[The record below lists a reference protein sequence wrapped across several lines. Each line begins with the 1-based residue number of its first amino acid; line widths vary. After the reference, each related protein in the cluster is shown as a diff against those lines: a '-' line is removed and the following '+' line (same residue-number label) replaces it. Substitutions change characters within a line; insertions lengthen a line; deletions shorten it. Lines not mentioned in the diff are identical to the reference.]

1 MAFRPPTYHHHHAQ
15 RHTDLEEASPV
26 NVRSTQP
33 SEELDES
40 QEWILFSPIPAST
53 RDRTYTAST
62 QRTRWTAAQSR
73 RSEYGSLDTAAQSHG
88 YEEDASEHTEGIIE
102 EEEDG
107 ELDSLDSHLH
117 EFRAETSAFR
127 ESSMEDVNVSGIPVL
142 PTHDGLGSFR
152 IDRTAMGEGIQEHL
166 YAFEQ
171 YNPRRIKRRRESL
184 ELGQM
189 ALENERILEHER
201 TRRIEE
207 WRLGQSRAL
216 LDEIEKETRRR
227 KQSLSSDRRS
237 MIHDGQ
243 EEEAATLGSVLEHQ
257 SEQFEY
263 QTRLREHDSDGFWSR
278 ITRRVIHDLMG
289 IDDSLLSILF
299 GEALPEDLELS
310 STLPAGNFSSLNTMI
325 GTATDN
331 TTWEYRLL
339 NRIARELGLLVN
351 QLSDHPG
358 AFSTYLKVQQM
369 PLPYAG
375 LPIIPEVVQDI
386 PQEPGKTGKSM
397 IAVSAPNFQ
406 PTLQVSTQPINIS
419 GGISRSAYEA
429 ERATYDMDAT
439 PRPEAPIHRTLET
452 QDSIVEFTKEE
463 WEKQLDIKMVFRY
476 LRSRFTSRPA
486 SHPPFSR
493 DVSHLATSSP
503 QDAAAR
509 IARVRQHHPLITRQK
524 QPERRSFK
532 VTVPSSPIVHRRSSS
547 CASQSTRKSARRNSG
562 SSRHYWDINGSIG
575 SGSLIA
581 SAGAWGEV

>member
-1 MAFRPPTYHHHHAQ
+1 MAFRQPTYHHHHPQ
-15 RHTDLEEASPV
+15 RHPDLEEASPV
-26 NVRSTQP
+26 NVQSPQP
-33 SEELDES
+33 SEQLDES

-53 RDRTYTAST
+53 TDRTYTAST
-62 QRTRWTAAQSR
+62 QRTRWTAGQSR
-73 RSEYGSLDTAAQSHG
+73 RSEYGSLETAAQSHG
-88 YEEDASEHTEGIIE
+88 YEEDASEHTEAILE

-127 ESSMEDVNVSGIPVL
+127 ESSTEDINVGGIPVL

-189 ALENERILEHER
+189 ALESERMLEHER

-207 WRLGQSRAL
+207 WRLEQSRAL
-216 LDEIEKETRRR
+216 LDEIQKETRRR
-227 KQSLSSDRRS
+227 KQSLASERRS
-237 MIHDGQ
+237 MIRDGQ
-243 EEEAATLGSVLEHQ
+243 EEEVATLGSTLDGQ
-257 SEQFEY
+257 SEHLEY
-263 QTRLREHDSDGFWSR
+263 QTRLLEHENDSFWSR
-278 ITRRVIHDLMG
+278 ITRRVIQDLMG
-289 IDDSLLSILF
+289 IDDNLLSIIF

-310 STLPAGNFSSLNTMI
+310 STPSANSFSSLDTMVRVD
-325 GTATDN
+325 TENA
-331 TTWEYRLL
+331 TWEYRLL
-339 NRIARELGLLVN
+339 SRIARELGLLVN

-386 PQEPGKTGKSM
+386 PQETENLTM
-397 IAVSAPNFQ
+397 AASAPDFR
-406 PTLQVSTQPINIS
+406 PTLQVSTQPIDIS
-419 GGISRSAYEA
+419 GGLSRSAYEA
-429 ERATYDMDAT
+429 ERVMYDIDAT
-439 PRPEAPIHRTLET
+439 PRLEAPIHRTLET
-452 QDSIVEFTKEE
+452 QDSTGEFTKEE

-476 LRSRFTSRPA
+476 LRSRFTSRPV

-493 DVSHLATSSP
+493 DASHLATSSP
-503 QDAAAR
+503 QDAAAL
-509 IARVRQHHPLITRQK
+509 ARVRQHHPLVTRQK
-524 QPERRSFK
+524 PVERRTFK
-532 VTVPSSPIVHRRSSS
+532 VTVPNSPILHRRGSS

>member
-1 MAFRPPTYHHHHAQ
+1 MAFRQPAYHHHHPQ
-15 RHTDLEEASPV
+15 RYPDLEEASPV
-26 NVRSTQP
+26 IQSPQP
-33 SEELDES
+33 SEQLDES
-40 QEWILFSPIPAST
+40 QEWILFSPILPST
-53 RDRTYTAST
+53 TGRTYTASS
-62 QRTRWTAAQSR
+62 QRTRWTTGQSR
-73 RSEYGSLDTAAQSHG
+73 RSEYGSFETAAQSHG
-88 YEEDASEHTEGIIE
+88 YEEDASEHTEAIIE

-127 ESSMEDVNVSGIPVL
+127 ESSTEDMNVGGIPVL

-152 IDRTAMGEGIQEHL
+152 IDRMAVGEGIQEHL

-189 ALENERILEHER
+189 ALENESIFEHER

-216 LDEIEKETRRR
+216 LDEIQRETRRR
-227 KQSLSSDRRS
+227 KQSLSSERKS

-243 EEEAATLGSVLEHQ
+243 EEEEATLGSVLDSQ
-257 SEQFEY
+257 SEQLEF
-263 QTRLREHDSDGFWSR
+263 QTRVPEHENDGFWSR
-278 ITRRVIHDLMG
+278 ITRRVIQDLMG
-289 IDDSLLSILF
+289 IDDNLLSILF

-310 STLPAGNFSSLNTMI
+310 LTPPANRFSFLDTMVRAD
-325 GTATDN
+325 TENAS
-331 TTWEYRLL
+331 WEYRLL

-386 PQEPGKTGKSM
+386 PQETGKSTM
-397 IAVSAPNFQ
+397 AASAPDFR
-406 PTLQVSTQPINIS
+406 PTLQASTQPIDIS
-419 GGISRSAYEA
+419 GRLSRSAYEA
-429 ERATYDMDAT
+429 ERVTYDMDAT
-439 PRPEAPIHRTLET
+439 PRPEAPIHRNLET
-452 QDSIVEFTKEE
+452 EDPNAEFTKEE

-493 DVSHLATSSP
+493 DASHLATSSS

-509 IARVRQHHPLITRQK
+509 IARVRQHHPLVTRQK
-524 QPERRSFK
+524 SMERRTFK
-532 VTVPSSPIVHRRSSS
+532 VTMPNSPILHRRGSS

-581 SAGAWGEV
+581 SAGAWGEA

>member
-1 MAFRPPTYHHHHAQ
+1 MAFHQPTYQHHHPQ
-15 RHTDLEEASPV
+15 RIHPDLERSPV
-26 NVRSTQP
+26 NIQSPQP
-33 SEELDES
+33 SEQLDDS
-40 QEWILFSPIPAST
+40 QEWILFSPVAAST
-53 RDRTYTAST
+53 TDRTYTAST
-62 QRTRWTAAQSR
+62 QRTRWTAGQSR
-73 RSEYGSLDTAAQSHG
+73 RSEYGSLETAAQSHG
-88 YEEDASEHTEGIIE
+88 YEEDASEHTETIIE

-127 ESSMEDVNVSGIPVL
+127 ESSTENINVGGIPVL

-166 YAFEQ
+166 YAFERF
-171 YNPRRIKRRRESL
+171 NPRRIKRRRESF

-189 ALENERILEHER
+189 ALENERMVEHER

-216 LDEIEKETRRR
+216 LDEIQKETRRR
-227 KQSLSSDRRS
+227 KQSLSSERRS

-243 EEEAATLGSVLEHQ
+243 EEEAATLGSVLDGQ
-257 SEQFEY
+257 SEQLEY
-263 QTRLREHDSDGFWSR
+263 TTRLPEHENVGFWSR
-278 ITRRVIHDLMG
+278 ITRRVIQDLMG
-289 IDDSLLSILF
+289 IDDNLLSILF
-299 GEALPEDLELS
+299 GEALPEDMELT
-310 STLPAGNFSSLNTMI
+310 STSPSNNFSSLDAMA
-325 GTATDN
+325 GTGMENA
-331 TTWEYRLL
+331 TWEYRLL

-358 AFSTYLKVQQM
+358 AFPTYLKVQQM

-375 LPIIPEVVQDI
+375 LPIIPEVVQDN
-386 PQEPGKTGKSM
+386 PRETGKSTM
-397 IAVSAPNFQ
+397 AASAPDFR
-406 PTLQVSTQPINIS
+406 PTLQVSTQPIEIS
-419 GGISRSAYEA
+419 GGLSRSAYEA
-429 ERATYDMDAT
+429 ERVTYDMDAT

-452 QDSIVEFTKEE
+452 QDSTPEFTKEE
-463 WEKQLDIKMVFRY
+463 WEKQLDIKIVFRY
-476 LRSRFTSRPA
+476 LRSRFTSRPV
-486 SHPPFSR
+486 SHPSFSR
-493 DVSHLATSSP
+493 DASHLATSSP

-509 IARVRQHHPLITRQK
+509 MARVRQHHPLVTRQK
-524 QPERRSFK
+524 PAERRTFK
-532 VTVPSSPIVHRRSSS
+532 VTVPNSPILHRRGSS

>member
-1 MAFRPPTYHHHHAQ
+1 MAFRQPTYHYHHPQ
-15 RHTDLEEASPV
+15 RHPDLEEASLV
-26 NVRSTQP
+26 NVQSSQP
-33 SEELDES
+33 SEQLDES

-53 RDRTYTAST
+53 TDRTYTAST
-62 QRTRWTAAQSR
+62 RRTRWTVGQSR
-73 RSEYGSLDTAAQSHG
+73 RSEYGSLETAAQSHG
-88 YEEDASEHTEGIIE
+88 YEEDASEHTEAIIE

-127 ESSMEDVNVSGIPVL
+127 ESSTDDINVGGLPVL

-152 IDRTAMGEGIQEHL
+152 IDRAAMGEGIQEHL

-171 YNPRRIKRRRESL
+171 YNPRRIRRRRESL

-189 ALENERILEHER
+189 ALENDRMLEHER

-207 WRLGQSRAL
+207 WRLGQSRAF
-216 LDEIEKETRRR
+216 LDEIQRETRRR
-227 KQSLSSDRRS
+227 KQSLSSEQRS

-243 EEEAATLGSVLEHQ
+243 EEEAATLGSVLEDQ
-257 SEQFEY
+257 SEQLEFR
-263 QTRLREHDSDGFWSR
+263 TRLPEYENDGFWRR
-278 ITRRVIHDLMG
+278 ITRRVIQDLMG
-289 IDDSLLSILF
+289 IDDNLLSILF

-310 STLPAGNFSSLNTMI
+310 LTPPANSFSSLNTMVRAD
-325 GTATDN
+325 TEDAA
-331 TTWEYRLL
+331 WESRLL

-358 AFSTYLKVQQM
+358 AFSTYLRVQQM

-386 PQEPGKTGKSM
+386 PQETEKSAM
-397 IAVSAPNFQ
+397 AASAPDFR
-406 PTLQVSTQPINIS
+406 PTLKASTQPIDTP
-419 GGISRSAYEA
+419 GGISRSAHEA
-429 ERATYDMDAT
+429 ERGAYDMDAT
-439 PRPEAPIHRTLET
+439 PRLEAPIHQTLET
-452 QDSIVEFTKEE
+452 QDSTVEFTKED

-476 LRSRFTSRPA
+476 LRSRFTSRPL
-486 SHPPFSR
+486 SHTPFSR
-493 DVSHLATSSP
+493 DTSHLATSSP

-509 IARVRQHHPLITRQK
+509 IARVRQHHPLVTRQK
-524 QPERRSFK
+524 PVERRAFK
-532 VTVPSSPIVHRRSSS
+532 VTVPNSPILHRRGSS
-547 CASQSTRKSARRNSG
+547 CASQSTRKSAKRNSG

-575 SGSLIA
+575 SGSFIA

>member
-1 MAFRPPTYHHHHAQ
+1 MAFRQPTHYHHPPQ
-15 RHTDLEEASPV
+15 RHSEPEEASPV
-26 NVRSTQP
+26 DVQSYRLSDR
-33 SEELDES
+33 LDES
-40 QEWILFSPIPAST
+40 QEWILFNRQAPST
-53 RDRTYTAST
+53 SNDTYAIST
-62 QRTRWTAAQSR
+62 QPTKWTR
-73 RSEYGSLDTAAQSHG
+73 RSEYGSLETGAQSHG
-88 YEEDASEHTEGIIE
+88 YEEDVSENTEAVIE
-102 EEEDG
+102 EEDDG

-127 ESSMEDVNVSGIPVL
+127 ESLVEDVNLGGIPVL

-166 YAFEQ
+166 YTFEQ

-189 ALENERILEHER
+189 ALENERMLEHER

-216 LDEIEKETRRR
+216 LDEIQRETRRR
-227 KQSLSSDRRS
+227 KQSLSNGQRS
-237 MIHDGQ
+237 MIRDGQ
-243 EEEAATLGSVLEHQ
+243 EEEAATLGSVVDGQ
-257 SEQFEY
+257 SDQSGCQSQLPEY
-263 QTRLREHDSDGFWSR
+263 DSDSFWSR
-278 ITRRVIHDLMG
+278 ITRRVIQDLMG
-289 IDDSLLSILF
+289 IDDNLLSILF
-299 GEALPEDLELS
+299 GEALPEDAERS
-310 STLPAGNFSSLNTMI
+310 STHHTSNFSSVDTI
-325 GTATDN
+325 SRTETEDV
-331 TTWEYRLL
+331 TWEYRLL

-375 LPIIPEVVQDI
+375 LPIIPEVVHDT
-386 PQEPGKTGKSM
+386 PQETEKSTM
-397 IAVSAPNFQ
+397 AASAPDFR
-406 PTLQVSTQPINIS
+406 PTLPISTPPIAIPA
-419 GGISRSAYEA
+419 GLARSAYEA
-429 ERATYDMDAT
+429 ENVTYDMDAT
-439 PRPEAPIHRTLET
+439 PRPEAPVHRTLET
-452 QDSIVEFTKEE
+452 QDSTAEFTKEE

-476 LRSRFTSRPA
+476 LRSRFTSRPI
-486 SHPPFSR
+486 SHPSFSR
-493 DVSHLATSSP
+493 DLSHLATSSP

-509 IARVRQHHPLITRQK
+509 IARVRQHHPLVTRQK
-524 QPERRSFK
+524 APERRTFK
-532 VTVPSSPIVHRRSSS
+532 VTVPSSPIIHRRGSS